1 MKKQTLRCSLMLG
14 ALMTL
19 LGGAH
24 AATMTKADFD
34 AGKDRIKADY
44 KMDHAACDKLAKNAK
59 DICVEEAKAKEKV
72 AYAELDYAYSNKPED
87 AIKVQ
92 KAKADGAYE
101 VAKERCDDKAG
112 NDKDVCV
119 KEAKSVHV
127 AALADTKVVKKIT
140 EARKDAAEDKR
151 DAEYKVA
158 AEKCESLSGESKS
171 LCVSAAKS
179 KYGKS

>member
-14 ALMTL
+14 ALL
-19 LGGAH
+19 SLFGASQ
-24 AATMTKADFD
+24 AATLSKADYD

-59 DICVEEAKAKEKV
+59 DICVEEAKAKEKI
-72 AYAELDYAYSNKPED
+72 AYAELDYAQSNKPAD
-87 AIKVQ
+87 WTKVQ
-92 KAKADGAYE
+92 EAKADGAYA

-119 KEAKSVHV
+119 KEAKATHV
-127 AALADTKVVKKIT
+127 AAMADAKAAKKIG

-158 AEKCESLSGESKS
+158 AEKCESLSGESKA